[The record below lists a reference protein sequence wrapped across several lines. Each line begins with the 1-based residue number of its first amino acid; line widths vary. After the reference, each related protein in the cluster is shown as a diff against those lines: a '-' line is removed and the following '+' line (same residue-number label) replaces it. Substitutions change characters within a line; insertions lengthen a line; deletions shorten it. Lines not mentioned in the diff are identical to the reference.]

1 MSGLHLLS
9 PDGGEEADGFRVNGR
24 LFGYHNV
31 SVDVVKAMDSFD
43 ELVRYGDVIH
53 HAVLYTNMCRLCYL
67 IMVAERSTCDSK

>member
-24 LFGYHNV
+24 LFGCHNV

-43 ELVRYGDVIH
+43 ELIRYGDVIT
-53 HAVLYTNMCRLCYL
+53 VLRLNVSL
-67 IMVAERSTCDSK
+67 V